1 MPPIEIER
9 KEFGDRIEIYLTQP
23 IDEHTNRVIS
33 LEYEYKQGFWILLVL
48 IPGVSWMNYLQLTLQ
63 GGQEESFYI
72 ELAKGLMTLRRV
84 GVDVELKPGA

>member
-9 KEFGDRIEIYLTQP
+9 KEFDDRIQIYLTQP

-33 LEYEYKQGFWILLVL
+33 LEYYYKLGFWFISVLL
-48 IPGVSWMNYLQLTLQ
+48 PGDSWMNYLQLTLQ

-72 ELAKGLMTLRRV
+72 ELAKGLMTLRRFSL
-84 GVDVELKPGA
+84 DAELRA